1 MNRLPESAAI
11 LLRKAREDLQT
22 LEVLIGSG
30 QAPASSMG
38 FHAQQAAEKAIK
50 AVLSHQNVVFP
61 KTHNLRA
68 LISLLPGCAASFPPD
83 AELLPRLTPFGVV
96 LRYDDVVE
104 TEEQLPDQGQLLN
117 VVRRTLGWAEGILG
131 AGAVG

>member
-50 AVLSHQNVVFP
+50 AVLSHRNVVFP
-61 KTHNLRA
+61 RTHNLRV
-68 LISLLPGCAASFPPD
+68 LVSLLPGSATSPPPD
-83 AELLPRLTPFGVV
+83 AEMLPRLTPFGVV
-96 LRYDDVVE
+96 LRYDEVEE
-104 TEEQLPDQGQLLN
+104 TENQLPDQGQLLTW
-117 VVRRTLGWAEGILG
+117 VRRTLDWAEGIL
-131 AGAVG
+131 AA

>member
-30 QAPASSMG
+30 KAPASSTG

-61 KTHNLRA
+61 RTHNLRV
-68 LISLLPGCAASFPPD
+68 LVSLLPGGAASLPPD

-96 LRYDDVVE
+96 MRYDEVEE
-104 TEEQLPDQGQLLN
+104 TEDLLPDQGQLLT
-117 VVRRTLGWAEGILG
+117 VVRRTLDWAEGILR
-131 AGAVG
+131 VGNT